1 MKTLEFLRKAM
12 ICIMGVFIVTA
23 CSDDDDNGN
32 GNVASRTVPDAV
44 LTAFNEDYSDVSN
57 VDWDVEDGGFHVAE
71 FVKGGKEYDVW
82 YTASGTW
89 VMTEIDHD
97 RDLSALPQAV
107 QEGYAATIYAQ
118 NNWTIDDI
126 DEIRRPDY
134 ETIYKIEVEKNG
146 QADHDLYFDVNG
158 ALFRDVEDQDDDRNS
173 GLIQS
178 SVPSAIATYIETNYP
193 GAAIVDFE
201 KEYNGYEV
209 DIIYDGES
217 KELLFDTD
225 YTWVQTATD
234 CLRNIPANI
243 ISAVNA
249 SYPGKVI
256 DDCDYVETAAG
267 ETYYLVDLDDY
278 DNDLKITLDGVITEV
293 AG

>member
-1 MKTLEFLRKAM
+1 
-12 ICIMGVFIVTA
+12 
-23 CSDDDDNGN
+23 
-32 GNVASRTVPDAV
+32 
-44 LTAFNEDYSDVSN
+44 
-57 VDWDVEDGGFHVAE
+57 
-71 FVKGGKEYDVW
+71 
-82 YTASGTW
+82 
-89 VMTEIDHD
+89 MTEIDHGT
-97 RDLSALPQAV
+97 DLSALPQVV

-134 ETIYKIEVEKNG
+134 ETIYKIEVEKKG
-146 QADHDLYFDVNG
+146 QADHDLYFDANG
-158 ALFRDVEDQDDDRNS
+158 TLYRDVEDQDDDRNS

-178 SVPSAIATYIETNYP
+178 SMPSAISTYIETNYP
-193 GAAIVDFE
+193 GATIVDFE

-209 DIIYDGES
+209 DIIYNGES

-278 DNDLKITLDGVITEV
+278 NNDLKITLDGVITEV